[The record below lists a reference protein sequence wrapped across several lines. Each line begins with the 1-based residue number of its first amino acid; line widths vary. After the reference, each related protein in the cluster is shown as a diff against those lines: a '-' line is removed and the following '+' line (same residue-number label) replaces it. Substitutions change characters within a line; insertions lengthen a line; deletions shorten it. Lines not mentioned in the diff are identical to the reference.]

1 MNNRILTEQQIRPL
15 TLEGTAHQ
23 RGLAHGETLRSQI
36 QELVGIWKADLSAEF
51 GTSADQHIHTF
62 LQRTDFLPAIQEWT
76 PDMLDEIRGIADGSA
91 LPFESLLAF
100 QLLDELWAY
109 NETAAVP
116 HCTSIGLRASGGLR
130 ADAGQPTCVAQTI
143 DVETF
148 RHGFQTVLHIRY
160 PDSDL
165 EAFAVTS
172 AGLAAFNGMNNR
184 GVGICCN
191 FLPLTSRQEGL
202 PVACIVRGVLARKTA
217 QEARSFVQRVP
228 HASGQN
234 YLVGG
239 PDSVFD
245 LECSA
250 NQVVAYQP
258 HGWHDALW
266 HANLPLANDDL
277 NPYFREAVD
286 GPQENP
292 FIRNNRARF
301 RAVERRLRQA
311 PRGARLDLLKETLA
325 SRDSDQ
331 DPICSVGDE
340 REFFAGEG
348 IYSFAST
355 VMKLSAEPELHASF
369 SPSDPSSYTKLG
381 FADGAQPSGFF
392 PRALSQAERKPAG
405 GDHIA

>member
-1 MNNRILTEQQIRPL
+1 MNNRILTKPQIQPL
-15 TLEGTAHQ
+15 ALEGTPYQ

-36 QELVGIWKADLSAEF
+36 QELIGIWKADLSAVF
-51 GTSADQHIHTF
+51 RTGADLHLHTF
-62 LQRTDFLPAIQEWT
+62 LQRTDFLPAIRQWT
-76 PDMLDEIRGIADGSA
+76 PDLLDEIRGIADGSA
-91 LPFESLLAF
+91 QPFESLLAF

-109 NETAAVP
+109 NETATVP
-116 HCTSIGLRASGGLR
+116 HCTSMGLR

-172 AGLAAFNGMNNR
+172 AGLIAFNGMNNR

-191 FLPLTSRQEGL
+191 FLPLTSRQQGL
-202 PVACIVRGVLARKTA
+202 PVACIVRGVLARETV
-217 QEARSFVQRVP
+217 QEARDFLQRLP

-250 NQVVAYQP
+250 SQVVAYEP
-258 HGWHDALW
+258 NGWQDILW

-277 NPYFREAVD
+277 KPHFRNAMESSD
-286 GPQENP
+286 ENP
-292 FIRNNRARF
+292 FIRNNRTRF
-301 RAVERRLRQA
+301 QAVELRLRKA
-311 PRGARLDLLKETLA
+311 PWQARLDFLRETLA

-331 DPICSVGDE
+331 NPICSIGDE

-369 SPSDPSSYTKLG
+369 SPSDPSSYTRLR
-381 FADGAQPSGFF
+381 FAGGAQPAGLL
-392 PRALSQAERKPAG
+392 PRALRQAERKPAE
-405 GDHIA
+405 GDDIA